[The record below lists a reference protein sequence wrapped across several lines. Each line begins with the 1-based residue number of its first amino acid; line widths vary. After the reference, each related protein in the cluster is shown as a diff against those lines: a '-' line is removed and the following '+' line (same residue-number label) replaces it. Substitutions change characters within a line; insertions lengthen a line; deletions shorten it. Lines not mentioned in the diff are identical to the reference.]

1 MKRNSVLVRVLAIIA
16 LIAFLFVSVLTVLP
30 MNVGAQS
37 AQNKLKS
44 SQAKQAELKGKI
56 SDTNSKINAN
66 SKEKQKL
73 DAAIGEVQSKIDGL
87 NSKISASNQK
97 IAAKEA
103 ELAQAEKDSR
113 DQYAGYMYR
122 AKRMVERG
130 SVTYLE
136 VLLNS
141 KSFSDLLQRFAV
153 VKQIVKYDSNRLDE
167 LRAIEVQIADLKKE
181 LEAEKAVL
189 VSLRQDETEQKK
201 SLEAK
206 RARSQAIIDTL
217 QSDKSSLEKAL
228 EQQEAAEA
236 AARAEI
242 KRLAEQQAAAA
253 RKGTVSVPSSF
264 SGSMIRPTTGPV
276 TTPYYMR
283 VHPKTGKLRQHT
295 GMDYGPPY
303 GTNIVAAAAG
313 TVLVAGYNSGGYG
326 NYVVINHG
334 GGVSTLYAHASSL
347 CVSAGQ
353 SVSQGQVIAKVGST
367 GMSTGPH
374 LHFEVLVNG
383 AHTNPAN
390 YVGSN

>member
-1 MKRNSVLVRVLAIIA
+1 MKKNSVLVRVLAIVA
-16 LIAFLFVSVLTVLP
+16 LVAFLFVSVLTVLP

-37 AQNKLKS
+37 AQNKLES

-56 SDTNSKINAN
+56 NDTNSKISAN

-73 DAAIGEVQSKIDGL
+73 DAAISEVQSKIDSL
-87 NSKISASNQK
+87 NTKINASNQK
-97 IAAKEA
+97 ISAKEA
-103 ELAQAEKDSR
+103 ELAQAEQNSR
-113 DQYAGYMYR
+113 EQYDGYMYR
-122 AKRMVERG
+122 AKRMVEKG

-136 VLLNS
+136 VLLSS

-153 VKQIVKYDSNRLDE
+153 VKQIVKYDSQRLDE
-167 LRAIEVQIADLKKE
+167 LRAIEEQIASLKKE
-181 LEAEKAVL
+181 LEDEKAVL
-189 VSLRQDETEQKK
+189 VSLRQDETEQKS
-201 SLEAK
+201 SLESK
-206 RARSQAIIDTL
+206 RAQSQAIIDSL
-217 QSDKSSLEKAL
+217 QNDKNALVKAL

-242 KRLAEQQAAAA
+242 KRLAEQQTSSGNG
-253 RKGTVSVPSSF
+253 KTSVPSNF
-264 SGSMIRPTTGPV
+264 SGSMIRPTSGPV
-276 TTPYYMR
+276 TSPYYMR
-283 VHPKTGKLRQHT
+283 VHPVIGKLRQHT
-295 GMDYGPPY
+295 GIDYGSPY
-303 GTNIVAAAAG
+303 GANIVAAASG
-313 TVLVAGYNSGGYG
+313 TVIVAGYNAGGYG

-334 GGVSTLYAHASSL
+334 GGITTLYAHASSL
-347 CVSAGQ
+347 CVSVGQ

>member
-1 MKRNSVLVRVLAIIA
+1 MKRNSVLVRVFAIIA
-16 LIAFLFVSVLTVLP
+16 LVAFLFVSVITVLP

-37 AQNKLKS
+37 AQSKLKN
-44 SQAKQAELKGKI
+44 SQAKQAELKSKI
-56 SDTNSKINAN
+56 NDTNTKINAN

-73 DAAIGEVQSKIDGL
+73 DAAIDEVQSKIDGL
-87 NSKISASNQK
+87 NTKISASNQK

-103 ELAQAEKDSR
+103 ELAEAEQNSR
-113 DQYAGYMYR
+113 EQYDGYMYR
-122 AKRMVERG
+122 AKRMVEKG

-167 LRAIEVQIADLKKE
+167 LRAIEEQIAALKKE
-181 LEAEKAVL
+181 LEEEKAVL
-189 VSLRQDETEQKK
+189 VSLRKDETEQK
-201 SLEAK
+201 SALEAK
-206 RARSQAIIDTL
+206 RAQSQAIIDSL
-217 QSDKSSLEKAL
+217 QSDKNALTKAL

-253 RKGTVSVPSSF
+253 RSGSVSVPSNF

-276 TTPYYMR
+276 TSPYYMR
-283 VHPKTGKLRQHT
+283 VHPVTGKLRQHT
-295 GMDYGPPY
+295 GIDYGPPY
-303 GTNIVAAAAG
+303 GTNIVAAASG

-334 GGVSTLYAHASSL
+334 GGITTLYGHASTL

-353 SVSQGQVIAKVGST
+353 TVSQGQVIAKVGST